1 MSESVIGVVPTLKKG
16 KSFGRWD
23 TYTMVVTDTRSI
35 FAQMTGDMLKQ
46 VIAEAQ
52 RRGKEE
58 GKGFLAR
65 WGEQIK
71 ASLSFSQR
79 YLDMSPEE
87 ALNETRGN
95 FAIANSDIRSIK
107 IRSKTQSSGNDDVDR
122 TVTELTIEGAG
133 KKLVYTVDSL
143 SNETK
148 DMLKNVFADRVNVRR
163 W

>member
-1 MSESVIGVVPTLKKG
+1 
-16 KSFGRWD
+16 
-23 TYTMVVTDTRSI
+23 MVVADARSV
-35 FAQMTGDMLKQ
+35 FAEMTGDMLIQ
-46 VIAEAQ
+46 VAAEAQ

-58 GKGFLAR
+58 GKGFFAR

-71 ASLSFSQR
+71 ASLLFSQR

-87 ALNETRGN
+87 ALGETRGD

-122 TVTELTIEGAG
+122 TVTELTIEVAG
-133 KKLVYTVDSL
+133 KKLVYTTDTL

-148 DMLKNVFADRVNVRR
+148 DMLRSVFGDRVKVRR